1 MAFPLEIYNKIY
13 TPKLEVVGQISKW
26 VGIKM
31 TSGKPLFRALHNII
45 RTTTHT
51 HIHTLHYIG
60 SDLTDKEKPL
70 GSDVLSRSR

>member
-1 MAFPLEIYNKIY
+1 MVSLLEIYSKIY
-13 TPKLEVVGQISKW
+13 TPKLEVVGQIPKW

-31 TSGKPLFRALHNII
+31 TSGKPLFRALYKLQ
-45 RTTTHT
+45 
-51 HIHTLHYIG
+51 HTLHYIG